1 MGGSSADRVG
11 GCSRGRARDPSLQ
24 RKAPGRK
31 TVYVMYNIKT
41 CAYIC
46 VCIHVCV
53 CVGLRAINILS
64 IQKPYI
70 QFIFQYRI
78 YDNSISIN

>member
-1 MGGSSADRVG
+1 M
-11 GCSRGRARDPSLQ
+11 
-24 RKAPGRK
+24 
-31 TVYVMYNIKT
+31 YVMYNIKT
-41 CAYIC
+41 H
-46 VCIHVCV
+46 VCIYVYAYVCV

-64 IQKPYI
+64 IQKHYI